1 MNRNASLMVLKAKPG
16 QRDEVRRV
24 WEKYARDYI
33 AGSTLGFH
41 YCYDDAD
48 PDRIFVF
55 GLGDPASIREFAQQ
69 PWFVDYQ
76 HDVTVKDLKLA
87 AREGFRA
94 IEHVKRYT
102 TTGMA
107 TDQGKTSNL
116 NAMAI
121 VANHLGI
128 FALP

>member
-1 MNRNASLMVLKAKPG
+1 MNKQASLVTLKAKPG

-24 WEKYARDYI
+24 WEKYARDYV

-55 GLGDPASIREFAQQ
+55 GLGDPASILEFAQQ

-76 HDVTVKDLKLA
+76 HDTHALLA
-87 AREGFRA
+87 EPGEVRRLTPQ
-94 IEHVKRYT
+94 YT
-102 TTGMA
+102 KNDSPPEA
-107 TDQGKTSNL
+107 
-116 NAMAI
+116 
-121 VANHLGI
+121 
-128 FALP
+128 P